1 MKKTHQKGI
10 YNCNNNID
18 TQPNIGCYIWLGK
31 WYPYSELTGIRLIL
45 FLVIISAL
53 QLSCDDFVEVP
64 QPNSQLTRVT
74 VFEDKAT
81 ANAALAAT
89 YAKLREN
96 GLLAGTTSGLS
107 HQLGNYT
114 DELTYFGN
122 PLNTSLT
129 FYNNTLRASDRELAN
144 LWNNSYNQIY
154 AANAILEGIQQSKSL
169 TEATK
174 NEFMGEAIFIR
185 ALLHFYLG
193 NLYGSIPYITTTD
206 YRQNAKVSK
215 KELSDVYVLIQND
228 LKQAIRLLPEAYST
242 EDRVRP
248 NKAVAHALLARL
260 SLYARA
266 WNDAADEASLV
277 INNTELYTWNSN
289 LDAEFLKGST
299 ATIWQLISGVDGK
312 NTEEGITF
320 IFTSGPPP
328 SSALSNNLMA
338 AFAPN
343 DLRKTHWIGT
353 VTSGLSSWFYPKKY
367 KKSQYTGSSVEYSI
381 LFRLAEMYLIRAEAR
396 VYQNNLE
403 GAKEDLNKVRLRAGL
418 SETTAN
424 TAPEIIDAVLQE
436 RRFEFFT
443 ELGHPFF
450 DLKRTNTIDQALAP
464 VKPGWDT
471 KDKLFPIPDSEL
483 LLNPNLKP
491 QNYGY

>member
-289 LDAEFLKGST
+289 LDAEFLKEVRQRSGS
-299 ATIWQLISGVDGK
+299 
-312 NTEEGITF
+312 
-320 IFTSGPPP
+320 
-328 SSALSNNLMA
+328 
-338 AFAPN
+338 
-343 DLRKTHWIGT
+343 
-353 VTSGLSSWFYPKKY
+353 
-367 KKSQYTGSSVEYSI
+367 
-381 LFRLAEMYLIRAEAR
+381 
-396 VYQNNLE
+396 
-403 GAKEDLNKVRLRAGL
+403 
-418 SETTAN
+418 
-424 TAPEIIDAVLQE
+424 
-436 RRFEFFT
+436 
-443 ELGHPFF
+443 
-450 DLKRTNTIDQALAP
+450 
-464 VKPGWDT
+464 
-471 KDKLFPIPDSEL
+471 
-483 LLNPNLKP
+483 
-491 QNYGY
+491 